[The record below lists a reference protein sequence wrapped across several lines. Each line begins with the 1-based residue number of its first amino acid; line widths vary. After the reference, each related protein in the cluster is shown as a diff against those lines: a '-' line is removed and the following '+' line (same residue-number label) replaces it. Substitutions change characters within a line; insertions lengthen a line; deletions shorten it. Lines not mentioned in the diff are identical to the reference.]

1 MIAFFSLAIIQLF
14 DKSLQ
19 KTLWIGIVGSAVI
32 FLIIWLAVGH
42 TLSQIE
48 LFSPGR
54 FFGIFDWVFVK
65 IADIF
70 GGAIIFIVT
79 WFLFPSVVTLII
91 TFFLENV
98 IQAVEKKHYPNLQE
112 TRRQGIT
119 EIGIITLKFTLLS
132 IILNILVLPFYI
144 GFFFLGPLNLLIF
157 YALNG
162 YLLGREYF
170 ELVAYRRLEPDK
182 AGVLYRSFQ
191 VQVFIAGVISAFIMT
206 IPIVNMVGPIILAAT
221 MVHLIQRCKNRKN
234 AADA

>member
-19 KTLWIGIVGSAVI
+19 KTLWIGVVGSAVI

-54 FFGIFDWVFVK
+54 FFGIFDWGFVK

-119 EIGIITLKFTLLS
+119 EISIITLKYTLLS

-206 IPIVNMVGPIILAAT
+206 IPIVNMVAPIILAAT

>member
-65 IADIF
+65 ITDIF
-70 GGAIIFIVT
+70 GGTIVFIVT

-91 TFFLENV
+91 TFFFEHV

-119 EIGIITLKFTLLS
+119 EIGIITLKFTFLS
-132 IILNILVLPFYI
+132 VVLNILVIPLYI

-162 YLLGREYF
+162 YLLGKEYF
-170 ELVAYRRLEPDK
+170 ELVAFRRLEPDK
-182 AGVLYRSFQ
+182 AKSLYESFKG
-191 VQVFIAGVISAFIMT
+191 QVFIAGTINAFIMT
-206 IPIVNMVGPIILAAT
+206 IPIANI
-221 MVHLIQRCKNRKN
+221 
-234 AADA
+234 